1 MPTVHAAQ
9 TFNLQVVSNANG
21 TIVASAL
28 SYWQTLSP
36 NGGGVAV
43 GLIVEV
49 CISPYNT
56 MQSGTSQRLN
66 PDDVLTL

>member
-1 MPTVHAAQ
+1 MAATLQIILSKDPSMSAACPVQ

-49 CISPYNT
+49 
-56 MQSGTSQRLN
+56 
-66 PDDVLTL
+66 